1 MKNYYK
7 FQVGSHTTTL
17 LSNTSYFVFL
27 FQIKL
32 TENFVCLIF
41 FFQQFPLEAK
51 CLICFNRYHCKSIS
65 PEKKIPIIYK
75 CIISHIMLSV
85 LTVSIMGL
93 ITCLPIS
100 VFQIL
105 IIILSLSQ
113 HPVSYSLPEG
123 ICNLVYML
131 SAVIWVSVLLLAI
144 SKFSRS
150 LFFILI
156 FSSLIRLRV
165 LSFPEIHVKIFN
177 NELLIKSYILA

>member
-1 MKNYYK
+1 M
-7 FQVGSHTTTL
+7 FD
-17 LSNTSYFVFL
+17 
-27 FQIKL
+27 
-32 TENFVCLIF
+32 F
-41 FFQQFPLEAK
+41 FFFISFPWRLNVLYA
-51 CLICFNRYHCKSIS
+51 LIDIIANPLAQK
-65 PEKKIPIIYK
+65 KKIPIIYK

-156 FSSLIRLRV
+156 FSSLISLRV